1 MRVVRSTLATMKA
14 LVLVLG
20 LFLMVS
26 LVPSRAQAKGIPVI
40 YNTGDETFAT
50 GPLPAPLDKDPQL
63 AGFEAGY
70 LCQVK
75 GIVWSYFS
83 VTDCKP
89 VAFKGDTYMD
99 DPEIVAAITAKYK
112 ESDMQR
118 GLWGRFGW
126 VLLALGVVAGV
137 LIWLKEKI
145 MGGDK
150 AEEKDADEAT

>member
-1 MRVVRSTLATMKA
+1 MKA
-14 LVLVLG
+14 LAVFLG
-20 LFLMVS
+20 LFLFVS
-26 LVPSRAQAKGIPVI
+26 LVPSRAEAKGIPLI

-50 GPLPAPLDKDPQL
+50 GPLPPPLDKDPQL
-63 AGFEAGY
+63 AGFQAGY

-75 GIVWSYFS
+75 GIMWSYFS

-99 DPEIVAAITAKYK
+99 DPEIVTAITAKYK

-126 VLLALGVVAGV
+126 MLAALAVVAGI
-137 LIWLKEKI
+137 LIYLKEKFAPSK
-145 MGGDK
+145 DS
-150 AEEKDADEAT
+150 ESKDADEAT